1 MAASHLTAVTNT
13 ASATPNTLAEV
24 VEINRPAETAALRI
38 RRLQHEARMLAREQ
52 VEMLARDFEALAQS
66 AEEIS
71 TGGRARTGLAPGR
84 RPAAEGPAAG
94 HLDEPGRP
102 GLGAVGVRHRRSG
115 QPLSTAPCRVS
126 LRLSSRPCRSSR
138 PTAEVGR
145 RPSRPDAGV
154 ASG

>member
-71 TGGRARTGLAPGR
+71 TGGEAY
-84 RPAAEGPAAG
+84 PA
-94 HLDEPGRP
+94 
-102 GLGAVGVRHRRSG
+102 GVRELASRLAADLPQKAQLLVTLMSRAG
-115 QPLSTAPCRVS
+115 QA
-126 LRLSSRPCRSSR
+126 
-138 PTAEVGR
+138 
-145 RPSRPDAGV
+145 
-154 ASG
+154 